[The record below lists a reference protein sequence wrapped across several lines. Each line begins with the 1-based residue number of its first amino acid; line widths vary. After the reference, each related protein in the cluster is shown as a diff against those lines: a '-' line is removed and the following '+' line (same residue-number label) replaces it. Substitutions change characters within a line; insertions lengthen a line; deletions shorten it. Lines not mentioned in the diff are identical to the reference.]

1 MTTTNLYLKGEWAER
16 LAVLSKVWV
25 LSETHIAELERYFL
39 LRSDNEMLIDQI
51 ECTDTGDYL
60 KIGVTLY
67 KVEYMNCSW
76 NMLDC
81 CWNMLDYGSV
91 SQSKNPLLV
100 ELVLSCRLLSA
111 RNFAVVIVQPRYE
124 HMTDEAYYM
133 IRELDT

>member
-39 LRSDNEMLIDQI
+39 LRSDNEMLVDQI

-60 KIGVTLY
+60 KLGVTLY

-76 NMLDC
+76 NMLDAPAFYAGHTVH
-81 CWNMLDYGSV
+81 NI
-91 SQSKNPLLV
+91 PERV

-124 HMTDEAYYM
+124 HVTDEAYYA
-133 IRELDT
+133 IRELDC